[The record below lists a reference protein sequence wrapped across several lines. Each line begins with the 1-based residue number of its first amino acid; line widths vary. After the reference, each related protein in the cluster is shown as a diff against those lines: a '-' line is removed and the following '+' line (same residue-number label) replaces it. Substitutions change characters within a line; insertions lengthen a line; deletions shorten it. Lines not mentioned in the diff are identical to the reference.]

1 MRDGRHARLAVFG
14 ILLGLGALLGVP
26 APADAAGEA
35 SFVGLPPCRLVD
47 TRGNGFTDPFG
58 PPALAASVPR
68 DFPLAG
74 QCGIPTAALAV
85 SLNVTVT
92 GTQGP
97 GFVLLF
103 PQGGAQ
109 PLVSTLNYLA
119 GETVANAAIAPLGAG
134 GGLTVVAGVSGTELI
149 LDVNGYFE
157 DSLVHDVGTDNT
169 FVGVG
174 AGNLAT
180 TGLRNTALGA
190 NALPVVTGNRNTA
203 LGESALRVFS
213 GGGQA
218 TAVGAGALGSL
229 VAGCCNVAVGS
240 DALGGVTAGAG
251 NIAIG
256 NSAGVFVTVGNNNIY
271 IGHGGGDGGIGPE
284 NTTIRLGT
292 SGTHTRAFVAGITS
306 ASLGAL
312 PPVVVN
318 NDGQLGIVM
327 SSSRFKEAIEPMG
340 EASQG
345 LLRLRPVRFRYRDAA
360 PDAPPQYGLIAEEV
374 AEVYPELVHAGPDGR
389 PLTVL
394 YQALPALLLNELQRQ
409 ERRLVDKDRQLAELT
424 AAVAELAA
432 QIARLNG
439 RERVAVDR

>member
-312 PPVVVN
+312 PPV
-318 NDGQLGIVM
+318 
-327 SSSRFKEAIEPMG
+327 